1 MKLTVRTVSRER
13 TQIFSGDDAL
23 SRINKQ
29 ITALSVNHDNIFI
42 LADSQT
48 RSLCLPVLYDH
59 VPFLNGSKVL
69 EVEGGER
76 CKSIGTAEF
85 LWQTLN
91 HYSADRNSLLIN
103 VGGGVVTDL
112 GGFVA
117 GGFQRGIRYFNVP
130 TSLIGQ
136 ADAAIGGK
144 TGVNLENVKNQVGLF
159 YPPTDV
165 FIFTGFLKTLPKNH
179 LRSGLAEI
187 IKSILLSD
195 LLYWR
200 QLQNIPVKSLLDE
213 PTESLLLKK
222 LITAAVAYKVKLVRK
237 DFHERNI
244 RKALNFGHTIGHA
257 FESFSMTDDN
267 MPALHG
273 EAVAAGMIC
282 AAWLS
287 SMKTGLSEKTMKEI
301 QSYLVEGFE
310 PIPFTVD
317 DISKIIALMKYDKKN
332 RDGKF
337 RFTLLAAPGSPKINV
352 SCEPHEVS
360 EALLNYS
367 HQLKSLEL

>member
-1 MKLTVRTVSRER
+1 MKHTVRTISKER
-13 TQIFSGDDAL
+13 TQIFFGDGVL
-23 SRINKQ
+23 SLIKKQ
-29 ITALSVNHDNIFI
+29 TSALSVNQDNIFI

-48 RSLCLPVLYDH
+48 RSLCLPVLFDH
-59 VPFLNGSKVL
+59 VPYLSGSKVL

-76 CKSIGTAEF
+76 CKSIETAGF
-85 LWQTLN
+85 LWQKLN
-91 HYSADRNSLLIN
+91 HYGADRNSLLIN
-103 VGGGVVTDL
+103 LGGGVATDL

-165 FIFTGFLKTLPKNH
+165 FIFPGFLKTLPKNH

-187 IKSILLSD
+187 IKSLLLSD
-195 LLYWR
+195 PIHWR
-200 QLQNIPVKSLLDE
+200 KLQNIPVNSLLDE
-213 PTESLLLKK
+213 QTESLIWKK
-222 LITAAVAYKVKLVRK
+222 LISAAVAYKVKLVRK

-257 FESFSMTDDN
+257 FESFSMTDDRK
-267 MPALHG
+267 PALHG

-287 SMKTGLSEKTMKEI
+287 SMKTGLSHKTMKEI
-301 QSYLVEGFE
+301 QNYLDAGFDR
-310 PIPFTVD
+310 ISFTVD
-317 DISKIIALMKYDKKN
+317 DIPKIIELMKFDKKN
-332 RDGKF
+332 QDGKF
-337 RFTLLAAPGSPKINV
+337 RFTLLAAPGSPRINV

-367 HQLKSLEL
+367 QQQKSL